1 MIRLIVLNG
10 KIQAQ
15 FKGDPQE
22 IHGEIGNGI
31 AVLLVDYIKQCR
43 KSGFPEESINMSIQ
57 EMMDKVNFYVD
68 SETDISFLK

>member
-1 MIRLIVLNG
+1 MIKLTVANG
-10 KIQAQ
+10 KIATQ
-15 FKGDPQE
+15 FKGNPQD

-31 AVLLVDYIKQCR
+31 AVLLVDFIKQCR

-68 SETDISFLK
+68 SETDISFL